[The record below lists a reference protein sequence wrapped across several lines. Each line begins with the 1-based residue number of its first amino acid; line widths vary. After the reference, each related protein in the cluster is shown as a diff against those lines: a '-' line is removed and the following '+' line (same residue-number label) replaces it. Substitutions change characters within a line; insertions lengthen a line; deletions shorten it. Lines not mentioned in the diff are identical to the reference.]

1 MEKQIDI
8 LLATYNGEKYLK
20 QQIDSILEQTY
31 KNLRLIISDDC
42 STDKT
47 RSILKQY
54 EKKDK
59 RIKVYYQDQNL
70 GCTKNFEFLL
80 KQVESEIYMLA
91 DQDDIWSP
99 EKVEKSYE
107 YLQKQKADLVFGDL
121 EVVDENLK
129 TIEPSFNSYMKL
141 ERKIKKYQNTKQLN
155 YLYNCITG
163 CTIMAKK
170 KWSKKILPLPTTSKY
185 VLHDYWI
192 GLIISLEGK
201 LAYMPEKYIKYRQHE
216 NNEVGT
222 QKLSHKFTKMEQVRK
237 LLIEVKLGVFGTY
250 VASLKKFP
258 KELQEFNQKA
268 YAYFQMLQKK
278 KNFNFKEW
286 NTFHK
291 LYKTET
297 FLYYVENFIIL
308 NLPWIGKFLFQI
320 RHHILKMLKRR

>member
-1 MEKQIDI
+1 
-8 LLATYNGEKYLK
+8 
-20 QQIDSILEQTY
+20 
-31 KNLRLIISDDC
+31 
-42 STDKT
+42 
-47 RSILKQY
+47 
-54 EKKDK
+54 
-59 RIKVYYQDQNL
+59 
-70 GCTKNFEFLL
+70 
-80 KQVESEIYMLA
+80 
-91 DQDDIWSP
+91 
-99 EKVEKSYE
+99 
-107 YLQKQKADLVFGDL
+107 
-121 EVVDENLK
+121 
-129 TIEPSFNSYMKL
+129 
-141 ERKIKKYQNTKQLN
+141 
-155 YLYNCITG
+155 
-163 CTIMAKK
+163 
-170 KWSKKILPLPTTSKY
+170 
-185 VLHDYWI
+185 
-192 GLIISLEGK
+192 
-201 LAYMPEKYIKYRQHE
+201 MPEKYIKYRQHE